1 MITMDELIKKDRME
15 EPERRLKLNGN
26 TGGFKGVVLVTPR
39 MTLGM

>member
-26 TGGFKGVVLVTPR
+26 TEDFKGVMLVTP
-39 MTLGM
+39 